1 MPPQQGPTEK
11 RLVEQDAKIASIQAG
26 LDQLVQTQ
34 KHHAKQVESQFK
46 QAAQR
51 EQDNMNKMDQAL
63 KHIEVSVDNAMTKS
77 MHQYQASMDEKFQ
90 EIKHLFLS
98 TKRPAPPGEEDMQD

>member
-1 MPPQQGPTEK
+1 
-11 RLVEQDAKIASIQAG
+11 
-26 LDQLVQTQ
+26 
-34 KHHAKQVESQFK
+34 
-46 QAAQR
+46 
-51 EQDNMNKMDQAL
+51 MNKMDQAL